1 MRPFRVSKLTLN
13 LHNLFLDTLYV
24 LDLLYKYI
32 SFQYNVKCF
41 FLALYKYDSSLSLS
55 LSLLYWLVRL
65 STLKNTGPNTPHILY
80 FITVRV
86 MYNVLYYNVCQS
98 PVSIKHC
105 INTHVIIIM
114 HKRHR
119 TSSTWLRCRYNLWIF
134 NI

>member
-13 LHNLFLDTLYV
+13 LHNLFSTPCMCWTF
-24 LDLLYKYI
+24 YI
-32 SFQYNVKCF
+32 SISLFSKTLSVF
-41 FLALYKYDSSLSLS
+41 FWHFTNMTLLSLS